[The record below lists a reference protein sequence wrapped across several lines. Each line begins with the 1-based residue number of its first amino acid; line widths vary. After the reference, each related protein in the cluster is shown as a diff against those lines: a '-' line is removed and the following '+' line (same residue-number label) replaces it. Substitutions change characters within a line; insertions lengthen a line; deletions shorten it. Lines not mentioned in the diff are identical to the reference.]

1 MAAIMKLVRN
11 PVKYLPRIRKVLL
24 QHCTGLFQHTSFFLQ
39 GQMDI
44 HPQAR
49 WTTSVV
55 SETGGFSPPGERRT
69 VLDLDAW
76 DNVRRDMLALLLR
89 EILLHRVPGAF
100 AELGVY
106 KGLTAR
112 LFHHYAPERPL
123 HLFDTFEGFTDRSDL
138 EELRGVGWSA
148 QSLSDTSL
156 EAVRRFVAP
165 QNNNVVFHK
174 GFFPES
180 VPSAL
185 QTETFAFV
193 HLDADLYAP
202 ILDGLK
208 FFYPRVAR
216 RGMIV
221 VHDYSSW
228 PGPYRAVNEF
238 LRDKPEFAVP
248 MPDKNGSVVIVK
260 QQ

>member
-1 MAAIMKLVRN
+1 MAAIMKLVRD
-11 PVKYLPRIRKVLL
+11 PVKYGRRVGKVLL
-24 QHCTGLFQHTSFFLQ
+24 QHCAGLFQHSSFYLQ

-55 SETGGFSPPGERRT
+55 SETGGFSPPGERRV

-89 EILLHRVPGAF
+89 EVLLRRVPGAF

-123 HLFDTFEGFTDRSDL
+123 HLFDTFEGFTNRSNL
-138 EELRGVGWSA
+138 EELNSVGWSA
-148 QSLSDTSL
+148 KSLSDTSL
-156 EAVRRFVAP
+156 EAVRHFVAA
-165 QNNNVVFHK
+165 QNDNVAFHK
-174 GFFPES
+174 GFFPDS

-185 QTETFAFV
+185 QTESFAFV

-208 FFYPRVAR
+208 FFYPRLSR

-238 LRDKPEFAVP
+238 LSEKPEFAVP

-260 QQ
+260 Q

>member
-11 PVKYLPRIRKVLL
+11 PVKYLQRFRNLLL
-24 QHCTGLFQHTSFFLQ
+24 QHCTGLFQHTGFFLQ

-44 HPQAR
+44 HPRAH
-49 WTTSVV
+49 WTTGVV

-69 VLDLDAW
+69 VFDLDAW

-89 EILLHRVPGAF
+89 EILLQRVPGAF

-106 KGLTAR
+106 KGSTAR

-123 HLFDTFEGFTDRSDL
+123 HLFDTFEGFTNRSNL
-138 EELRGVGWSA
+138 EELNAVGWGA
-148 QSLSDTSL
+148 RALSDTSL
-156 EAVRRFVAP
+156 EGVRRFVAP
-165 QNNNVVFHK
+165 QNDNVVFHK

-180 VPSAL
+180 VPSTL
-185 QTETFAFV
+185 QAESFAFV

-202 ILDGLK
+202 ILDGLN
-208 FFYPRVAR
+208 FFYPRLSR

-228 PGPYRAVNEF
+228 SGPYRAVNEF
-238 LRDKPEFAVP
+238 LRDKAESAVP